1 MFAPYSSSMHRTIV
15 TTPSVDTSLRC
26 FSIAFL
32 RLKGWRVK
40 GDLPPTGHKSALIA
54 APHTSNW
61 DLPYTLTVAFAL
73 RLTPYWMGQQNIF
86 KFPFGP
92 LMRWLGG
99 IAVNRQQSTNLVAAS
114 AQALAQAK
122 GPLQL
127 IMSPRA
133 HASKRVTGKPVFI
146 TSPSKPRPPSR
157 WLSWTTAPVAAVW
170 ARFSRPRAMWPLKWP
185 TSTAFTRPSKAKV
198 PTNF

>member
-1 MFAPYSSSMHRTIV
+1 MHRTIV

-146 TSPSKPRPPSR
+146 TSPTSPGPIVMAYMDHCTRRCGLGPVFTP
-157 WLSWTTAPVAAVW
+157 TGDVAAEM
-170 ARFSRPRAMWPLKWP
+170 ANINSFYAPFKG
-185 TSTAFTRPSKAKV
+185 
-198 PTNF
+198 